1 MAYEDREVR
10 DPHFLWVTCETLE
23 NWGLPKLQLPLPPT
37 RSQAHG
43 HWVAPPA
50 RPEELRREASLS
62 RESLVAFCPAIISGA
77 GSLTL
82 LNEVSLERCPGQA
95 WMLDGQ
101 TELPNRFH
109 TGQCESSWDASCLMP
124 SRWGIPLVGN
134 GDGQ

>member
-1 MAYEDREVR
+1 M
-10 DPHFLWVTCETLE
+10 
-23 NWGLPKLQLPLPPT
+23 
-37 RSQAHG
+37 
-43 HWVAPPA
+43 APPA
-50 RPEELRREASLS
+50 RPEELRHEASLS
-62 RESLVAFCPAIISGA
+62 RESLVAFCPAIISGV